1 MTENNLLTSYCFLSA
16 LTESNS
22 DLFQG
27 VYIPIV
33 KRALSLYNKIGNEY
47 GQDTDIQ
54 NLILDEYGISV
65 PLVVLRQILKAMEN
79 QMSRKEKGKTG
90 FSTLENGKSFKI
102 EKFTFLD
109 LEESYKKGERNAKSL
124 QEAFEKYLFSEEIPI
139 ENVPT
144 FGQFISKNKTK
155 LSSFFKGIPTINGDN
170 FDKTFLHHIDFLERI
185 EQTNNYF
192 FQIAESVYFGS
203 IVASLF
209 ESEIDLNA
217 KFLNEEVYYLDTQI
231 ILKALDLQAEAETKP
246 IIELLNLIKTSGGKL
261 KVLDITCGE
270 ISFIINNSINNF
282 NNSHPTSS
290 VNEACLRRNLNKTW
304 LITFNGNIESKLNEL
319 LDLEIVNIPTLL
331 KEKFQRTD
339 DIKELKESRKKTANA
354 EHDVYAYLYVRE
366 KRGGSLKTF
375 QKAKFWFLTA
385 NKTLLNFNIKKSGI
399 GNVSEVAL
407 PDTLTALL
415 WLQNPT
421 KNLSKI
427 KSIGLQELIANTIN
441 DEIAT
446 KELINEFDAS
456 LKSVSTISEE
466 DYKIL
471 ISSVAYQSANYIDKV
486 NSLIVEGKI
495 EQFNVEAHKIV
506 EKERKRRAS
515 VTETVRT
522 KVLETKEKTEENEE
536 LKNTIKSLEN
546 QIKESESNTK
556 TQLES
561 LSEKLENQSKY
572 FKRFLIWL
580 GVFLLSVLIF
590 YLNYEVFNFIEKVK
604 DVIQIV
610 IGLSG
615 LWSFGSF
622 IINLL
627 KSLKWIN

>member
-33 KRALSLYNKIGNEY
+33 KRALSLYNRIGNEY
-47 GQDTDIQ
+47 GHDTDIQ

-65 PLVVLRQILKAMEN
+65 PIVVLRQILKAIEN

-109 LEESYKKGERNAKSL
+109 LEESYKIGERNAKGL
-124 QEAFEKYLFSEEIPI
+124 QEAFEKYLLLEEISI

-155 LSSFFKGIPTINGDN
+155 LSSFFKGELTINGDN
-170 FDKTFLHHIDFLERI
+170 FDKTYLHHIDFLEHI

-217 KFLNEEVYYLDTQI
+217 KFLNDVVYYLDTQI
-231 ILKALDLQAEAETKP
+231 VLKALDLQAEAETKP

-270 ISFIINNSINNF
+270 ISFIINNSIKNF
-282 NNSHPTSS
+282 NNLHPTSS

-304 LITFNGNIESKLNEL
+304 LITFNGNIESKLIEL

-331 KEKFQRTD
+331 KEKFQRTE

-385 NKTLLNFNIKKSGI
+385 NKTLFNFNIRKSEI

-427 KSIGLQELIANTIN
+427 KSIGLHELIANTIK

-456 LKSVSTISEE
+456 LKSVNTISEE

-486 NSLIVEGKI
+486 NSLILEREI
-495 EQFNVEAHKIV
+495 EQFNVEAHKII

-515 VTETVRT
+515 VTETIRT
-522 KVLETKEKTEENEE
+522 KVLETKEKIEENEE
-536 LKNTIKSLEN
+536 LKTTLKSLEN

-556 TQLES
+556 TQLEI
-561 LSEKLENQSKY
+561 LSEKLESQSKY

-580 GVFLLSVLIF
+580 VVFLLSVLVF

-604 DVIQIV
+604 DVIKIV
-610 IGLSG
+610 MGLSG

-627 KSLKWIN
+627 KALKWIN

>member
-22 DLFQG
+22 NLFQG

-33 KRALSLYNKIGNEY
+33 KRALSLYKKKGYEY
-47 GQDTDIQ
+47 GLDSDIQ
-54 NLILDEYGISV
+54 NLILDEYSISV
-65 PLVVLRQILKAMEN
+65 PLVVLRQIIKAIEN

-109 LEESYKKGERNAKSL
+109 LEESYKKGERNAKGL

-170 FDKTFLHHIDFLERI
+170 FDKTFLHHIDFLEHI

-231 ILKALDLQAEAETKP
+231 ILKAIDLQAEAETKP
-246 IIELLNLIKTSGGKL
+246 IIELLNIIKTSGGKL

-304 LITFNGNIESKLNEL
+304 LITFSGNIESKLNEL
-319 LDLEIVNIPTLL
+319 LNLEIENIPTHL

-456 LKSVSTISEE
+456 LKSVSTISEN

-515 VTETVRT
+515 VTETVRI
-522 KVLETKEKTEENEE
+522 KVLETKEKTEENEDI
-536 LKNTIKSLEN
+536 KNTLKSLEN
-546 QIKESESNTK
+546 QIKESESNSK

-590 YLNYEVFNFIEKVK
+590 YLNYEVFNLIEKVK
-604 DVIQIV
+604 DVIKIV
-610 IGLSG
+610 TGLSG

-627 KSLKWIN
+627 KSIKWIN